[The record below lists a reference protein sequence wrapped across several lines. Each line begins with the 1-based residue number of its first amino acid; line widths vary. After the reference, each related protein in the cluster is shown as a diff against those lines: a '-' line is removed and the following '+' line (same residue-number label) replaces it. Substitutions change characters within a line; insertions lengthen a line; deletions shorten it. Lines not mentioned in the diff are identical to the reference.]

1 MAYTPDPTDVTQPTE
16 DKFAK
21 TAAAEFRALKAYIQS
36 VVSGGGPGAIPPG
49 SIWEFPFLNP
59 PPGFVAADGSLL
71 SRTTFAPLFALANAD
86 GLVSEAVWA
95 GGAWG
100 RFSEGDGVT
109 NFRIPDFRGEFRRG
123 AKRGRTTVPAGIAEE
138 RGVFSDA
145 SGIRTVAQ
153 DWAGSDIAGGPWHI
167 GITSIDVDSV
177 LNPGAGY
184 PANVLTAALTAP
196 AALSYDNVQNA
207 NQDINPPEGVVVN
220 NYVRFK
226 PRSVT
231 TLVCIKT

>member
-1 MAYTPDPTDVTQPTE
+1 MAYTPDPADVTQPTE

-36 VVSGGGPGAIPPG
+36 VIAGGGPGAIPPG

-59 PPGFVAADGSLL
+59 PPGFLAADGSLQ

-95 GGAWG
+95 AGAWG
-100 RFSEGDGVT
+100 RFSEGDGLT
-109 NFRIPDFRGEFRRG
+109 TFRIPDFRGEFRRG
-123 AKRGRTTVPAGIAEE
+123 ARRGRTTVPAGIANE

-145 SGIRTVAQ
+145 SGIRTAVQ
-153 DWAGSDIAGGPWHI
+153 EWTGTDSSGGPYHI
-167 GITSIDVDSV
+167 GITSIDVDSF
-177 LNPGAGY
+177 LNPGGGF
-184 PANVLTAALTAP
+184 PANALAANLGPLNPLAG
-196 AALSYDNVQNA
+196 DNTQEAMASNS
-207 NQDINPPEGVVVN
+207 PPEGTAVN

-226 PRSVT
+226 PRAVT